1 MKKYN
6 ILIID
11 NGFKSHKN
19 HFIESLANNNMIKS
33 KIIYNYNYQKD
44 FNVLEKVFL
53 KFRIPLD
60 LTFLNYRFI
69 RDLAFN
75 SYNAIIIIK
84 GNNIFPIS
92 IFLARILNN
101 KVTIISW
108 SLDNMIKKHNSS
120 LYFKFSIPLYDIIY
134 TTKSNTIKSF
144 KKLNAR
150 RVEFITQA
158 YSRFEHYPDNFSKDH
173 DYGILFIGSPEN
185 DRIEKLKFL
194 SEKNIIINVFGNGWE
209 KYDLKKYNNIKLHDR
224 ALLGSDFRKAIS
236 SSKISLNFL
245 RKINDDIHTSRTFEI
260 PACGGFMISERSNEH
275 SKFFIEDE
283 EAIYFDDSEELYQKI
298 IFYKKDEKRRE
309 KIRLNGYKKVQN
321 LNNTY
326 CDMVE
331 TILDNLK
338 KFK

>member
-6 ILIID
+6 ILLID

-19 HFIESLANNNMIKS
+19 HFIESIKSNNLIKS
-33 KIIYNYNYQKD
+33 KIIYNYNNRKD
-44 FNVLEKVFL
+44 FNLLEKVFL
-53 KFRIPLD
+53 KLRLPLD
-60 LTFLNYRFI
+60 LTFLNFRFLKQVI
-69 RDLAFN
+69 FN
-75 SYNAIIIIK
+75 DYNAIIIIK

-101 KVTIISW
+101 KTTIISW

-150 RVEFITQA
+150 RVELITQA
-158 YSRFEHYPDNFSKDH
+158 YSKFEHYPEDYSKDF
-173 DYGILFIGSPEN
+173 DYGILFIGSPED

-194 SEKNIIINVFGNGWE
+194 SKKNIKVNVFGNGWE
-209 KYDLKKYNNIKLHDR
+209 KYDLKNYSNIKIHNR
-224 ALLGSDFRKAIS
+224 PLLDSDFRKAIS

-260 PACGGFMISERSNEH
+260 PACGGFMISERSIEH
-275 SKFFIEDE
+275 SDFFIEDN
-283 EAIYFDDSEELYQKI
+283 EAVYFDGSDELYQKVLL
-298 IFYKKDEKRRE
+298 YLDNEKPRE
-309 KIRLNGYKKVQN
+309 KIKLNGLKKIKI

-326 CDMVE
+326 CEMVNK
-331 TILDNLK
+331 ILDNLK
-338 KFK
+338 D